1 MKKILAAA
9 SSLALA
15 LSAMVAVPTPALAA
29 SVDGY
34 TEYCRANA
42 ASFELTV
49 GQCVSYFRSDD
60 IAGLCR
66 ILDNLGYLQYFGW
79 TNRGQCVS
87 YLRTL

>member
-15 LSAMVAVPTPALAA
+15 LSAMVAVPMPAQAA
-29 SVDGY
+29 SVDGA
-34 TEYCRANA
+34 TEWCQAYAGY
-42 ASFELTV
+42 SGLTV

-66 ILDNLGYLQYFGW
+66 ILDNFGYLPYYGFK
-79 TNRGQCVS
+79 NRGDCVS